1 LKQLQNTLQKSSFAG
16 SSKSV
21 EIEAK
26 VDPNILGGL
35 VIESGD
41 KTIDLSVSSK
51 VAKLNRLLTQAV

>member
-1 LKQLQNTLQKSSFAG
+1 LKQLQNTLQKSPLVG

-35 VIESGD
+35 VIETGD

-51 VAKLNRLLTQAV
+51 VAKLNRLLTQAI